1 MCIRD
6 RRYFSAP
13 HGACKRNLLAE
24 WHTDLGANAMSAR
37 RWACEG
43 RRFLDVDAGPGED
56 RDGKVAWSLVY
67 WGWDVAHVRSDDG
80 GCLFDHNP
88 NAHACVASG
97 EDWVWFERERACVR
111 KSALEGVNPPP
122 LFYESPRLPA
132 GTEALQGRC
141 AD

>member
-1 MCIRD
+1 
-6 RRYFSAP
+6 
-13 HGACKRNLLAE
+13 
-24 WHTDLGANAMSAR
+24 MSAR

-67 WGWDVAHVRSDDG
+67 WGWDVEHVRANEGS
-80 GCLFDHNP
+80 CLFDHNP

-97 EDWVWFERERACVR
+97 EDWVWFERNRACVR
-111 KSALEGVNPPP
+111 RGALEGVNPPP
-122 LFYESPRLPA
+122 MFYESPRLPA